1 MSAPDGSTLLDW
13 FTAPRI
19 MAIVAAVLAVAAV
32 TVWTRPARSDG
43 AVYAR
48 RIAGT
53 MLGTAALVLAMFA
66 WNMAGWGPGR

>member
-1 MSAPDGSTLLDW
+1 MSTPDGSTLLDW

-19 MAIVAAVLAVAAV
+19 MAIVAAALAVAA
-32 TVWTRPARSDG
+32 TLVWTRPAPTDG

-53 MLGTAALVLAMFA
+53 MLGVAALVLAMFA
-66 WNMAGWGPGR
+66 WSMAGWGPGR

>member
-1 MSAPDGSTLLDW
+1 MSVSGDPTLLDW

-19 MAIVAAVLAVAAV
+19 MGVVAAVLAVATAV
-32 TVWTRPARSDG
+32 VWTRPARGEG

-53 MLGTAALVLAMFA
+53 MLGAGALVLAMFA
-66 WNMAGWGPGR
+66 WNMSGWGPGR

>member
-1 MSAPDGSTLLDW
+1 MSVAPDPTLLDW

-19 MAIVAAVLAVAAV
+19 MGVVAALLAVATAV
-32 TVWTRPARSDG
+32 VWTRPARSDG
-43 AVYAR
+43 AMYAR

-53 MLGTAALVLAMFA
+53 MLGAGALVLAIFA

>member
-1 MSAPDGSTLLDW
+1 MSAPGDPTLLDW

-19 MAIVAAVLAVAAV
+19 MGLVAAVLTVATV
-32 TVWTRPARSDG
+32 LVWTRPVRSDG

-53 MLGTAALVLAMFA
+53 MLGAGAVVLAMFA
-66 WNMAGWGPGR
+66 WNMAGWGAGR

>member
-1 MSAPDGSTLLDW
+1 MSAPAPTLADW

-19 MAIVAAVLAVAAV
+19 MGVVSAALAVAA
-32 TVWTRPARSDG
+32 TAVWTRPARSEG

-53 MLGTAALVLAMFA
+53 MLGAAALVLAMFA
-66 WNMAGWGPGR
+66 WSMAGWGPGR

>member
-1 MSAPDGSTLLDW
+1 MSAPADPTLLDW

-19 MAIVAAVLAVAAV
+19 MGIVAAIAGVGAAA
-32 TVWTRPARSDG
+32 VWTRPARSEG

-48 RIAGT
+48 RIVGT
-53 MLGTAALVLAMFA
+53 MLGALAVVLAMFA